1 MIVEYDHDDEQEE
14 LGMKVDT
21 IVDDMITDQE
31 LGGILVAQA
40 FVDYCQA
47 LINAEVIEE
56 DGSVFFGILERSV
69 NRPIPTERH
78 SPINTIIRDAMS
90 WKATKLALGKHNE
103 NHIIN
108 DATCHQHYC
117 PCRIKEM
124 CRTTKTI

>member
-56 DGSVFFGILERSV
+56 DGSIFFGILERSV
-69 NRPIPTERH
+69 SCPIPTERH

-90 WKATKLALGKHNE
+90 WKALNWLWGNDE
-103 NHIIN
+103 NYIIN
-108 DATCHQHYC
+108 GAIYHQHYC
-117 PCRIKEM
+117 PCRIKKV
-124 CRTTKTI
+124 CRTTKTV

>member
-56 DGSVFFGILERSV
+56 DGSIFFGILERSV
-69 NRPIPTERH
+69 STCKCRCGITLNH
-78 SPINTIIRDAMS
+78 NTS
-90 WKATKLALGKHNE
+90 KL
-103 NHIIN
+103 
-108 DATCHQHYC
+108 TF
-117 PCRIKEM
+117 R
-124 CRTTKTI
+124 

>member
-56 DGSVFFGILERSV
+56 DGSIFFGILERSV
-69 NRPIPTERH
+69 SCPIPTERH
-78 SPINTIIRDAMS
+78 SPINTIIRDAMN
-90 WKATKLALGKHNE
+90 WKATKLALGE
-103 NHIIN
+103 
-108 DATCHQHYC
+108 
-117 PCRIKEM
+117 
-124 CRTTKTI
+124 